1 MHLFQ
6 TTNFKTFSDFLH
18 KITYISGNNLS
29 FFYQKHIYHKKWLFL
44 HFISKFWTVFGLKLE
59 DIEFLKTIMK
69 EHLLLAALAARNI
82 NSNYE
87 DCWFLVFTSNSKKKK
102 GENFRI
108 LVTLQELEKK
118 IAGCV

>member
-1 MHLFQ
+1 MYRYSNEIH
-6 TTNFKTFSDFLH
+6 DFIIRLQE
-18 KITYISGNNLS
+18 N
-29 FFYQKHIYHKKWLFL
+29 KHESI
-44 HFISKFWTVFGLKLE
+44 E

-102 GENFRI
+102 GENLRI